1 MDRKAHWENVYA
13 TKQANT
19 VSWYQTHAQLSL
31 ELIESTAPGR
41 SSAIVDVGGGASV
54 LVDDLLA
61 AGYANL
67 TVLDISGTALDQ
79 ARIRLGV
86 QSTSVSWLEADV
98 LSAALP
104 RAAFDVW
111 HDRAVFHFLTDAGDR
126 RRYVDQV
133 KRALKPGGAVV
144 IGTFAEDG
152 PTKCSGLDVA
162 RYSAAQLYAELGREF
177 VPVSSRRHEHL
188 TPSGAMQ
195 AFTFCVG
202 RFRPA

>member
-1 MDRKAHWENVYA
+1 MDRKAHWEHVYA

-31 ELIESTAPGR
+31 ELIESVAPGR
-41 SSAIVDVGGGASV
+41 TSAIVDVGGGASV

-67 TVLDISGTALDQ
+67 TVLDISGVALDQ
-79 ARIRLGV
+79 ARLRLGA
-86 QSTSVSWLEADV
+86 QSASVSWLDADV

-177 VPVSSRRHEHL
+177 IPVSSRRHEHL

>member
-67 TVLDISGTALDQ
+67 TVLDISGAALDQ

-98 LSAALP
+98 LSAVLP